1 MKTVISPTEISPKS
15 TMRPPR
21 VSTSAT
27 PMAVRKPMIGMYTAF
42 SQTAWIVVR
51 RMSSVTVRKA
61 VSFFSSIT
69 SVLEVF
75 APEMPSL

>member
-1 MKTVISPTEISPKS
+1 ML
-15 TMRPPR
+15 PPR

-27 PMAVRKPMIGMYTAF
+27 PIAVRKLMIGMYTAL
-42 SQTAWIVVR
+42 SHTAWIVVR
-51 RMSSVTVRKA
+51 RMSSVTARKA

-69 SVLEVF
+69 SVFEVF